1 MSESEEHPDSEAL
14 QREVDEL
21 RGRNAEL
28 EAIQHASPAQRAGR
42 IARSTAAVIL
52 IVVGVLCFTIAPLA
66 IWGRNLVLN
75 TDRYVATLKP
85 VASDPGVQDAVIRA
99 VDNQVNSHID
109 IKSYISDVLPP
120 RAAQAL
126 AGPLQSAVTGLVN
139 TVTTKFVQSD
149 AFQTLWVE
157 MNRAVHQSLQHIL
170 TGTIPA
176 NAALQTKGN
185 KLYLDLSALVDKVKA
200 QLVAAGLSVA
210 SKVPSV
216 GATIEIA
223 QLQGLDKARKVTRG
237 LNTIANWLPWIGL
250 VLVAGGIATAR
261 KRRRALV
268 STALGV
274 GVGMIV
280 IGVGLLIAR
289 NIFLN
294 AVPTDQLP
302 RSTAQFLFDTIVRF
316 LRLGI
321 RLVLL
326 VALLVALGAWVSG
339 PSRAAVATRRV
350 VSSIPQTL
358 GRKVRTGPVG
368 PFVARYAM
376 ALRIGVIALGFLIL
390 VLLDNVSVAT
400 VITLAVIV
408 LVLLLLIELLRASA
422 RQAVPASP
430 ASQ

>member
-1 MSESEEHPDSEAL
+1 MPESTEQPDADAL
-14 QREVDEL
+14 QREVTDL

-28 EAIQHASPAQRAGR
+28 EAIHQASPAQRAGR
-42 IARSTAAVIL
+42 IARSSAAVIL
-52 IVVGVLCFTIAPLA
+52 IVVGVLCLVLAPLA

-85 VASDPGVQDAVIRA
+85 VASDPGVQDVIIRT
-99 VDNQVNSHID
+99 VDNQVTAHID
-109 IKSYISDVLPP
+109 MKSYISDVLPP

-126 AGPLQSAVTGLVN
+126 GPPLQSAVSGLVN

-157 MNRAVHQSLQHIL
+157 VNRTAHEQINYLL
-170 TGTIPA
+170 TGSRPA
-176 NAALQTKGN
+176 NTAVSTNQGKV
-185 KLYLDLSALVDKVKA
+185 YLDLSVLVDKVKA
-200 QLVAAGLSVA
+200 QLVAAGLTVA
-210 SKVPSV
+210 SKVPAV

-223 QLQGLDKARKVTRG
+223 ELKGLDKARKATRT

-261 KRRRALV
+261 KRRRALT
-268 STALGV
+268 SAALGV

-280 IGVGLLIAR
+280 IGIGLLIAR
-289 NIFLN
+289 HIYLD
-294 AVPTDQLP
+294 AVPTDQIP
-302 RSTAQFLFDTIVRF
+302 RSTAQFLFDTVVRF
-316 LRLGI
+316 LRWGI

-339 PSRAAVATRRV
+339 PSRAAVATRRM
-350 VSSIPQTL
+350 VSAIPQAL
-358 GRKVRTGPVG
+358 GSRVRTGPVG

-376 ALRIGVIALGFLIL
+376 ALRIAVIALGFVILIL
-390 VLLDNVSVAT
+390 LDSVSVAT

-408 LVLLLLIELLRASA
+408 LVLLSVIELLRASA